1 MKIDKALLAEVNY
14 EGSRLIKIENETV
27 TELQKELSAL
37 QKTINPILDK
47 LNEEY
52 YKVIDPIYQEVQKLN
67 EEVKS
72 KKFAIQELTKKF
84 QEDIDAIEATEQK
97 AQLVKNKMQ
106 PLILDAV
113 KDQLGEFEIARH
125 TVNREDGIYVEVF
138 DEIEEKVKA
147 IRASK
152 AKK

>member
-14 EGSRLIKIENETV
+14 EGSRLIKIDNETL
-27 TELQKELSAL
+27 TELQKELSSL
-37 QKTINPILDK
+37 QKEINPILDK
-47 LNEEY
+47 LNAEY
-52 YKVIDPIYQEVQKLN
+52 YTVIDPIYAEVQKLN
-67 EEVKS
+67 EEIKS
-72 KKFAIQELTKKF
+72 KKFVIAELTKKF
-84 QEDIDAIEATEQK
+84 QPEIESIEATEQR

-113 KDQLGEFEIARH
+113 KGQLGEFEIARH

-147 IRASK
+147 IRAK
-152 AKK
+152 AK